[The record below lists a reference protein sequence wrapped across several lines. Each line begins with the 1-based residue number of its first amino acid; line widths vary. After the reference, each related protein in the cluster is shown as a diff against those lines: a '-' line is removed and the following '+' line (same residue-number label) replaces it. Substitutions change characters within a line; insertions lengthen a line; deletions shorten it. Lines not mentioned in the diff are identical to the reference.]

1 MAFHADAQQALA
13 AAGVVAQLVFGM
25 LELRQQVLRE
35 LVEKAARLGQAQAA
49 SFFHPQRCADLF
61 FQFARG
67 VAEGGLGEVEG
78 VGSAGQ
84 GAVFD
89 DGANQCQV

>member
-1 MAFHADAQQALA
+1 MPMRTTPSYDLEHQIDA
-13 AAGVVAQLVFGM
+13 VYPT
-25 LELRQQVLRE
+25 EHITRE
-35 LVEKAARLGQAQAA
+35 LVEEAPRLGQAQAA
-49 SFFHPQRCADLF
+49 SFFHPQRCTDLF

-78 VGSAGQ
+78 VGGAGQ

>member
-1 MAFHADAQQALA
+1 
-13 AAGVVAQLVFGM
+13 M
-25 LELRQQVLRE
+25 LKLRQQVLRE

-49 SFFHPQRCADLF
+49 SFFHPQRCADLL

-78 VGSAGQ
+78 VGGAGQ